1 MLVSSGQETVDSI
14 QEDVHYAELWLGTHP
29 KPGSENILEDG
40 TNLRDFVQKH
50 PELLGQNIVNNFGE
64 TLPFL
69 FKILSIGHPLQLQI
83 HPTREEA
90 RMLHQKDPSAFLD
103 ENHKPEMAVALTPF
117 TALCGFRHPDD
128 ILKIAKLI
136 PEFGEVLGCNG
147 DRGSCSIL
155 RSSEPDSTKIRHCYE
170 AVFQSQRSRDDL
182 RTLQSRIYSR
192 LKQDSSLRDQVGS
205 EFLTLFHTF
214 PGATC
219 PAPRV
224 QVHHATCQVTP
235 AASRRGCSACTG
247 CSPGRPSSCP
257 PGRYTPTCRGT
268 ASRSG

>member
-1 MLVSSGQETVDSI
+1 MLVSSGQESVDSI

-29 KPGSENILEDG
+29 KPDSENIMEDG

-50 PELLGQNIVNNFGE
+50 PELLGQDIVNNFGE

-83 HPTREEA
+83 HPTKQEA
-90 RMLHQKDPSAFLD
+90 RMLHQKDPAAFLD

-136 PEFGEVLGCNG
+136 PEFGEVLGCDG
-147 DRGSCSIL
+147 DGDGDSGSCSIL
-155 RSSEPDSTKIRHCYE
+155 GSSEPDSTKIRHCYE
-170 AVFQSQRSRDDL
+170 AVFQSQRSREDL

-205 EFLTLFHTF
+205 EFLTIFDTF
-214 PGATC
+214 PGAPC
-219 PAPRV
+219 PHVSSYIIMPRV
-224 QVHHATCQVTP
+224 
-235 AASRRGCSACTG
+235 R
-247 CSPGRPSSCP
+247 
-257 PGRYTPTCRGT
+257 
-268 ASRSG
+268 